1 MKTLEL
7 IFGLLFMGVCLGFIA
22 WVSWLILQHKGPDE
36 SQSRIRYEQNRM
48 RAKYAKK
55 LRA

>member
-1 MKTLEL
+1 MKALEF

-22 WVSWLILQHKGPDE
+22 WVSWLIIQHKGPDE
-36 SQSRIRYEQNRM
+36 SHSCIRYQQNRM
-48 RAKYAKK
+48 SAKLAKK